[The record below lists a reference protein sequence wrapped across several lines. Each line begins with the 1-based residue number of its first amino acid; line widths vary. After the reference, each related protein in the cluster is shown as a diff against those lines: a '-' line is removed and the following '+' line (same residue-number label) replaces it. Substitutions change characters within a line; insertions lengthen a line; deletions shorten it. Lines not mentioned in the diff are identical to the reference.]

1 MNNVSETKY
10 SAPRA
15 VRLNDA
21 RTAAL
26 TCLNGP
32 QGTADV
38 WQHRVLGPAGQRLRY
53 RLRRAVLVASA
64 AERPRHD

>member
-1 MNNVSETKY
+1 MKNVSETEY

-26 TCLNGP
+26 TCLNEP

-38 WQHRVLGPAGQRLRY
+38 RNTGF
-53 RLRRAVLVASA
+53 AVQPGNVCGTGFGVQF
-64 AERPRHD
+64 

>member
-1 MNNVSETKY
+1 MKNVSDTKY

-21 RTAAL
+21 KTAAL

-38 WQHRVLGPAGQRLRY
+38 CNSGF
-53 RLRRAVLVASA
+53 AVQPGNVCGTGSGVQF
-64 AERPRHD
+64 